1 MLAHLSCDVFVTLDS
16 YNLHLPWKCSG
27 IVPIHCPWILRT
39 VRNIYSFALLS
50 LLCIAMGAGGTGFR
64 VKSVAG
70 KWTFCHLPV
79 LTDFYR
85 QIGIK
90 LKCAGQFQRDGYN
103 NQSPLFTLFGTE
115 KKRGNET
122 KHILFKHQ
130 ILFLNCTDWY
140 DLISA
145 LPFLYFS
152 WFSKLVT
159 DITDMPPLR
168 GWVMFTLRIFWIWG
182 SWWLVLVPK

>member
-1 MLAHLSCDVFVTLDS
+1 
-16 YNLHLPWKCSG
+16 
-27 IVPIHCPWILRT
+27 
-39 VRNIYSFALLS
+39 
-50 LLCIAMGAGGTGFR
+50 MGAGGTGFR

-115 KKRGNET
+115 KNEET
-122 KHILFKHQ
+122 KQNIFC
-130 ILFLNCTDWY
+130 LNTK
-140 DLISA
+140 
-145 LPFLYFS
+145 FS
-152 WFSKLVT
+152 F
-159 DITDMPPLR
+159 
-168 GWVMFTLRIFWIWG
+168 
-182 SWWLVLVPK
+182 